1 MTESNNLPSALL
13 PRSPPLSSRR
23 ARRARERLRHT
34 IVHVIAAARL
44 ERARAEGAEPPPPPR
59 LQLAREYV
67 RFLLPKGED
76 GDLLP
81 LRCAESRFA
90 GHVGAGVATYMQ
102 FVRLTCQMFAIATV
116 LAAPQFAAN
125 FSGSRLGLAWPFA
138 AAGRCA
144 SAYATAAQSGQLAQ
158 LIARV
163 TAPLA
168 WLLYASMLGNANL
181 DADLGGEGGE
191 GGGGWVGEAH
201 LWGELALSS
210 FFCLYTYHLYRR
222 HRAALARIEGEA
234 AAGARASDYA
244 VTVSGLPASG
254 VSPRGLRAHF
264 AFFGAAPVRR
274 VPRAAGDSRTAS
286 RRTGLLG
293 EVASVAISSN
303 NQRYVAALLE
313 LQRLRREWT
322 HAKTRA
328 VGECFPEPSGGSAA
342 GASGAART
350 RSSRATPPL
359 SPSRSRTHCS
369 ARWRPPRRG
378 TRGAPSRAGSR
389 QRQRLHREPGFTHQ
403 ARHPA
408 AARAAAPQD
417 AHVRRA
423 APRGGGGAR
432 LVHRPRL
439 RHLRARRLR
448 SPMRAP
454 LWPDPKARVSPR
466 DRRDVA
472 TVAGFFRRGAPAR
485 HTTRRQSFQ
494 PSFGHPLTILPAIPY
509 PIPLALPAPP
519 ARSAGTLASTA
530 SRVARLG
537 DRRPARCCEEHRPHP
552 TLGVRRLRWTS
563 GWRTG
568 AAQPSSR

>member
-1 MTESNNLPSALL
+1 MDLPSALL

-44 ERARAEGAEPPPPPR
+44 ERARAEGAEPLPPPR

-144 SAYATAAQSGQLAQ
+144 SAYATAAQGGQLAQ

-181 DADLGGEGGE
+181 DADLGGEGGEGGGGEGGGGE

-264 AFFGAAPVRR
+264 AFFGAATVRR
-274 VPRAAGDSRTAS
+274 VPRAGDSRIAS

-378 TRGAPSRAGSR
+378 TRGAPPRVGSR
-389 QRQRLHREPGFTHQ
+389 HRQRLHREPRFTHQ

-432 LVHRPRL
+432 LVHRPRI

-494 PSFGHPLTILPAIPY
+494 PSLGHPLSHPSGH
-509 PIPLALPAPP
+509 PLSHPFGPP
-519 ARSAGTLASTA
+519 SATRPVCRHARQHGLASGEARRSASGALLRGASPTPH
-530 SRVARLG
+530 AR
-537 DRRPARCCEEHRPHP
+537 RA
-552 TLGVRRLRWTS
+552 
-563 GWRTG
+563 
-568 AAQPSSR
+568 